1 MTTAVIYESN
11 GKIVT
16 IRSGNERSVR
26 ADAEASGKSY
36 LITDEQA
43 SLDDHY
49 VSVANTEI
57 RTYPDKPA
65 EGYVFNY
72 STEAWE
78 LNLTLAKDFKWADIK
93 TARKSQEFG
102 TFDWGGYA
110 FQCDEVSQ
118 RRIQSAVQLAEIDS
132 TMTLDWTLADNTVQ
146 TFTAAEYVQIGQAL
160 ANHVSQCHERG
171 RILRQQI
178 QSATTEAELEAI
190 VW

>member
-1 MTTAVIYESN
+1 MSYIVIYEEN
-11 GKIVT
+11 GRISSFFT
-16 IRSGNERSVR
+16 GPTSVLSEAQESFENSLLLDR
-26 ADAEASGKSY
+26 EPLPDEYVDNGAIESMGDAPSQHHVFSFDQKQWQY
-36 LITDEQA
+36 NL
-43 SLDDHY
+43 
-49 VSVANTEI
+49 
-57 RTYPDKPA
+57 
-65 EGYVFNY
+65 EGH
-72 STEAWE
+72 
-78 LNLTLAKDFKWADIK
+78 K
-93 TARKSQEFG
+93 TATWQDVKAARTSQEFG
-102 TFDWGGYA
+102 TFDWGGYT

-118 RRIQSAVQLAEIDS
+118 RRIQGAVQLAGIDS